1 MIILPIF
8 GSAPGYYLST
18 GSRVMVVVRIGV
30 GVTVN
35 GVMVQLADGK

>member
-18 GSRVMVVVRIGV
+18 GLRVMVVVRIGV
-30 GVTVN
+30 WVTFN
-35 GVMVQLADGK
+35 RVMVQLADGK